1 MKKLYLLGID
11 IGGTDIKAGLFSKN
25 GDIVKWAKIPSEVDK
40 GKKVILKNIEQLI
53 KKLKPEKEG
62 ILPVIGVA
70 IAGILD
76 KKREMLIHSPNLK
89 SLDNF
94 AIKAALE
101 NQLNK
106 KVILENDA
114 NAAALGE
121 LWKGSGRNIKNFLL
135 LTLGTGLGSGLIIDG
150 KLWLGEDGT
159 AAELGHTKIVP
170 DGLQCGCGG
179 KGCLEMY
186 FSTRAIERIVKR
198 VLTEEQNTLLSN
210 MKLSEAVSPKT
221 VYTLAK
227 KGDEV
232 SLNIYREIS
241 HFLGIAIANVINLL
255 GIRTFILSGGISNAS
270 DIFIPFLTEEVRK
283 NLFYPYSKDFTIIKG
298 VLGNTA
304 GTTGA
309 AYLALQH
316 PKN

>member
-25 GDIVKWAKIPSEVDK
+25 GDIVKWGKIPSEVNK
-40 GKKVILKNIEQLI
+40 GKKVILKNIEQLV

-76 KKREMLIHSPNLK
+76 KKRETLIHSPNLK

-198 VLTEEQNTLLSN
+198 VLTEGQNTLLSN

-221 VYTLAK
+221 VYALAK
-227 KGDEV
+227 KGDKV

-304 GTTGA
+304 GATGA

-316 PKN
+316 QKN